1 MFNKLF
7 SLKLAKVGWYK
18 HALKQF
24 TRSISSSKYINQFV
38 KRTHSCGQLNSD
50 HVNQDVIL
58 CGWIQFKR
66 MNKFIVLRDS
76 YGCTQLLIQD
86 KQLQKLVKN
95 LGPESVI
102 QVTGKVL
109 PRPSKEINLSMT
121 TGKIE
126 VEVNDLVVLNK
137 CADDIP
143 FIVRDYQDVNEK
155 LRLNHRYI
163 DLRNPKMQYNLRLRS
178 QVIMKM
184 RQFLHD
190 FGFVEV
196 ETPTMFKRT
205 PGVSYDYFNVLLIIS
220 MFY

>member
-1 MFNKLF
+1 MLNKLF

-18 HALKQF
+18 HALKKFTTKKF
-24 TRSISSSKYINQFV
+24 TRSISSSKYINQFA

-50 HVNQDVIL
+50 HTNQDVIL

-86 KQLQKLVKN
+86 KRLQKLIKN

-109 PRPSKEINLSMT
+109 PRPSKEINLAMT

-155 LRLNHRYI
+155 LRLKHRYI

-190 FGFVEV
+190 IDFVEV

-205 PGVSYDYFNVLLIIS
+205 PGVSYDDFDD
-220 MFY
+220 